1 MSGKPGGGRAVAG
14 IVLRAMGYG
23 VVMMI
28 VLPVALALGA
38 LAVGH
43 LAGACGPGSSG
54 GCEMGAAG
62 LALYALLP
70 GFVIGAGLSV
80 FRDLRDARA

>member
-1 MSGKPGGGRAVAG
+1 MSGKRGGAAVAG
-14 IVLRAMGYG
+14 IALRAMGFG

-28 VLPVALALGA
+28 MLPVALALGS

-62 LALYALLP
+62 LALYAILP

-80 FRDLRDARA
+80 VRDLRNAGA